1 LLWTTSI
8 PQVPFP
14 IPPLLLSLLTLPRRS
29 RHFADIISR
38 ESENISMSSF
48 DFCGR
53 ESTALALGFVH
64 EEERHVLS
72 QLM

>member
-1 LLWTTSI
+1 
-8 PQVPFP
+8 
-14 IPPLLLSLLTLPRRS
+14 
-29 RHFADIISR
+29 
-38 ESENISMSSF
+38 MSSF

-72 QLM
+72 QLI